1 MCLIPCRTDTADILV
16 LVVACMPLPDLAL
29 QCCNHRFTICFRFLQ
44 LLQTLFQ
51 SLYGLCRRIPF
62 AVTQKCWRLLARGLY
77 RDSQQIEA
85 PVGML
90 RIGLEVAKSFKNS
103 KTGKDKLYQGH
114 LTGTLNLVVYK
125 DGGEE
130 ELDQSDARKAVQLFY
145 DYYVKRQRAPLAPK
159 NDNAVGS
166 AVNGKRSSTGRGAGR
181 A

>member
-1 MCLIPCRTDTADILV
+1 MLQSQIHHLLSILAA
-16 LVVACMPLPDLAL
+16 VANSLSKPVWPLQANSLRSHAEEL
-29 QCCNHRFTICFRFLQ
+29 E
-44 LLQTLFQ
+44 TLEV
-51 SLYGLCRRIPF
+51 I
-62 AVTQKCWRLLARGLY
+62 LARGLY
-77 RDSQQIEA
+77 RDSQQIET

-90 RIGLEVAKSFKNS
+90 RIGLEVAKSFKDS

-114 LTGTLNLVVYK
+114 LARTLNLVVYK

-159 NDNAVGS
+159 NDDAVGS
-166 AVNGKRSSTGRGAGR
+166 AINGKRSSTGRGAGR